1 MKTYQNNKQN
11 RDSLRTRYPSDKRFQ
26 RVENG
31 DNAEG
36 DYLGAVRR
44 ILTSPYEFLSFKKF

>member
-31 DNAEG
+31 DNAE
-36 DYLGAVRR
+36 DYYSGVVRR
-44 ILTSPYEFLSFKKF
+44 LCATPY